1 LSVVKHEIQPYDNLV
16 SFSVSIFAGI
26 SNKFTF
32 CFTETIFVRVCES
45 RMDFLRAVII
55 GPQGTPYHDGLF
67 FFDCFFPPNYPA
79 VPPVCIINVRRVL
92 RCALC
97 CV

>member
-1 LSVVKHEIQPYDNLV
+1 
-16 SFSVSIFAGI
+16 
-26 SNKFTF
+26 
-32 CFTETIFVRVCES
+32 VRVCES